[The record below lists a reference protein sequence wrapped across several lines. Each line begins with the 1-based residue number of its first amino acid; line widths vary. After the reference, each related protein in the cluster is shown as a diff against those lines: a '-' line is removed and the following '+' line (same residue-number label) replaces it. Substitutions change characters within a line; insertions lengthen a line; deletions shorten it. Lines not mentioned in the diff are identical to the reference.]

1 MKKIIKQNA
10 KYYVLF
16 FLLARVIIKNKML
29 KSRSQHGVSQRLGQF
44 QLWKNNTIIKKFF
57 MLQEYEFIG

>member
-1 MKKIIKQNA
+1 
-10 KYYVLF
+10 
-16 FLLARVIIKNKML
+16 ML